1 MPFQTLLTKLVER
14 VPGAIGAILADWE
27 GEAVAQ
33 YCPEWDEYELK
44 VLGAHSGILFN
55 MMKEIHAQFDDG
67 GVEDA
72 VIATDLCRVVVGAVG
87 PDYCLVM
94 TVDPAA
100 IVGRAL
106 YHFRQARERLHKEIY

>member
-1 MPFQTLLTKLVER
+1 MPFNAIINELVDR
-14 VPGAIGAILADWE
+14 TPGATGAILADWE
-27 GEAVAQ
+27 GEAVVQ
-33 YCPEWDEYELK
+33 YCQADDYELK

-55 MMKEIHAQFDDG
+55 IMKEIHGQFDDG

-94 TVDPAA
+94 TVDPTA
-100 IVGRAL
+100 IVGQAL

>member
-1 MPFQTLLTKLVER
+1 MPFNAIITELVDR
-14 VPGAIGAILADWE
+14 TPGVTGAILADWE
-27 GEAVAQ
+27 GEAVVQ
-33 YCPEWDEYELK
+33 CCHEDDYELK

-55 MMKEIHAQFDDG
+55 IMKDIHGQFGD

-94 TVDPAA
+94 TVEPAA
-100 IVGRAL
+100 IVGQAL